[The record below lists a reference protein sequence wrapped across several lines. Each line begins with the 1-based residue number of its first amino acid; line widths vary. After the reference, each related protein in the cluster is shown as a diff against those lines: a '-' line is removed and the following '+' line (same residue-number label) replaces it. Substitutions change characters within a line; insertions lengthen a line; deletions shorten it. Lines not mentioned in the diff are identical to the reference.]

1 MSQESMIE
9 NIKANLEHVDPAA
22 LQSIWEIVNQS
33 KPKPV
38 LSSKSTGRS
47 TFRRAIDEEEPA
59 KFVGE
64 NLTLDEY
71 ERLSPKERG
80 MLQWRLKEQNHLWL
94 KNKFS
99 ELKAAW
105 LVVIDGEVI
114 DWGKSLKNLPMAR
127 QNVEVSQRTGKFPF
141 VFINDDLMAIEESN
155 SAWHATNDPGDYYP
169 TLPVTLSSASNV
181 VELVGDFDTGSSGT
195 FVDYDFLRDRNLIQ
209 PEVGDYYEISR
220 HLNQS
225 FHGVAKSLRFKLSSK
240 TGETFAFEAM
250 IYCVSDW
257 QTSPFVK
264 INPDRVA
271 LVGRDLLLT
280 LKPMILLDFNERQT
294 EIGPSRTAFQAR
306 RKRGSNQKK
315 RSSQSRRRH

>member
-1 MSQESMIE
+1 MIE
-9 NIKANLEHVDPAA
+9 NIKANLDQVDPAA
-22 LQSIWEIVNQS
+22 LQSIWEIVNHS
-33 KPKPV
+33 KPKRV
-38 LSSKSTGRS
+38 LSPKSTDHS
-47 TFRRAIDEEEPA
+47 TFRRDVTLEKPA
-59 KFVGE
+59 EFIGE

-80 MLQWRLKEQNHLWL
+80 MLQRRLKEQNHLWL
-94 KNKFS
+94 KNKFL

-169 TLPVTLSSASNV
+169 TLPVTLSSASNI
-181 VELVGDFDTGSSGT
+181 VELVGDFDIGASGT

-209 PEVGDYYEISR
+209 AEVGDYYEISR
-220 HLNQS
+220 HLNQPY
-225 FHGVAKSLRFKLSSK
+225 HGVAKSLRFQLSSK
-240 TGETFAFEAM
+240 AGKAFAFETM
-250 IYCVSDW
+250 IYCVPDW
-257 QTSPFVK
+257 HISPFVK

-280 LKPMILLDFNERQT
+280 LKPKVLLDFNKRQT
-294 EIGPSRTAFQAR
+294 EIVPSRTASQAR
-306 RKRGSNQKK
+306 RKGGSKQKK
-315 RSSQSRRRH
+315 RSSRSRRRH